1 MTRIRALTVGLAATT
16 TSLLLLALPPW
27 LLTTLVG
34 PPIPSSWPDLD
45 TLRNIATLGVTHT
58 FVTTTLAVIVWIAWG
73 QLATAIVAETVAAL
87 RHRPART
94 LPLFPG
100 TQHVAARLVAATLLL
115 ASMVQA
121 RPVVAAPLQLIP
133 ATAIATPDTATVY
146 QPAAAPTS
154 TPTVEPVRVTTETVT
169 VGERDSWWSLAETH
183 LDDGRRWREIRE
195 LNLDRTLPDG
205 TTIRP
210 DTDQLEPG
218 WPLLVPTDAHT
229 PAREPAQ
236 PNPPEAAPSTS
247 APSQQWEVEPG
258 DHFWHIAQTT
268 LEHAWDRTPTDDEIG
283 AYWRTLVETNRD
295 RLAPPHNPDLIHP
308 GQQFQLPA
316 LPHDPQAPEQAA
328 TSEMKAEVHPSADAH
343 AAEPDR
349 PNEPEARPS
358 ANGRHQ
364 TPADTATP
372 ENPTTEEAAATD
384 AEPDAAT
391 DRTDDRDESPAGIGT
406 DVGGHP
412 LGVARGAAPAA
423 TAAALAAAGVVALL
437 QRRRRILLHQR
448 LPGYRLPTLAPD
460 VEQHLA
466 TLTHVAP
473 DDPVLE
479 DLTALLATIPPDCN
493 PPLVIFHDSGPIS
506 LIVDDHDTK
515 LPAPWERDPASPG
528 EPARWSARIGD
539 RGPRR
544 SIGLPLLVT
553 LGHTGTSTV
562 LANLGAL
569 AAFTMQGPDEQV
581 RTRLRAMTLELAT
594 SRTAGPLEVTVCDDD
609 QFVDLDQIVTADDP
623 SDAINATIA
632 ESDAGII
639 DDDRIPRAVICH
651 AATDSP
657 LPEAAA
663 RFCGQLAAGVIEEGG
678 WGLRVDGDHGWL
690 HGPGKAAQ
698 PLTLPELDPAV
709 IGQALDQL
717 CSDDALTPEASES
730 SGEASAAVLL
740 QIDAPYCHVAVLGPI
755 TVTCDGAPVDGLTP
769 IARQLLTYLATHRD
783 GVTLEQLDATI
794 WPDRPPSHAGQR
806 ARTALARLRR
816 SLGDGPDGEPLLA
829 RRERVK
835 ERIRLSD
842 HVGTDL
848 DQAFALLVNAR
859 RTDDPT
865 RALEDQIAALSLVR
879 GSPFTDLTV
888 SWSVDIEQ
896 RAIAQL
902 QDAAVAA
909 ATALSNAGDHDRA
922 AWAIQQGLLLC
933 DPAEPLYVTWARI
946 EQARGRADRIPQ
958 LWRRLRRLYADDA
971 DELAGMITTPTTET
985 ELAFTQLMSHT

>member
-1 MTRIRALTVGLAATT
+1 MTRMRQLTVGLAATT

-34 PPIPSSWPDLD
+34 PPIPTSWPDLD
-45 TLRNIATLGVTHT
+45 TLRGITTIGVTDT

-100 TQHVAARLVAATLLL
+100 TQHFAARLVAATLLL
-115 ASMVQA
+115 ASMVQP
-121 RPVVAAPLQLIP
+121 RPVAAAPLQLIP
-133 ATAIATPDTATVY
+133 ATAIATPDTATIY
-146 QPAAAPTS
+146 QPAAAPTT
-154 TPTVEPVRVTTETVT
+154 TPTVETTMVATETVA

-218 WPLLVPTDAHT
+218 WPLLVPTDTHT

-236 PNPPEAAPSTS
+236 PKPPEAAFSTS

-258 DHFWHIAQTT
+258 DHFWHIAKTT

-283 AYWRTLVETNRD
+283 VYWRTLVETNRD
-295 RLAPPHNPDLIHP
+295 RLAPPHDPDLIHP
-308 GQQFQLPA
+308 GQQFHLPA
-316 LPHDPQAPEQAA
+316 VPHDPQAPDQAA
-328 TSEMKAEVHPSADAH
+328 TGEIKEVHPSADAH
-343 AAEPDR
+343 AAELDR
-349 PNEPEARPS
+349 PDEPEARPS
-358 ANGRHQ
+358 ANGRHRPP
-364 TPADTATP
+364 TDTTTP
-372 ENPTTEEAAATD
+372 ENPTTQEDATTD
-384 AEPDAAT
+384 AGPDAAT
-391 DRTDDRDESPAGIGT
+391 DRTDEGNDSLSGVGS
-406 DVGGHP
+406 DVAEHP
-412 LGVARGAAPAA
+412 LGVPRGAAPAA
-423 TAAALAAAGVVALL
+423 TAAALAAAGIVALL
-437 QRRRRILLHQR
+437 QRRRRTLLHQR

-479 DLTALLATIPPDCN
+479 DLTALLATIPPECN
-493 PPLVIFHDSGPIS
+493 PPLVILHDSGPVS
-506 LIVDDHDTK
+506 LIVDDHDIK
-515 LPAPWERDPASPG
+515 LPAPWELDPASPG
-528 EPARWSARIGD
+528 EPARWSARTGD

-553 LGHTGTSTV
+553 LGHTGSSTV

-569 AAFTMQGPDEQV
+569 PALTIQGPEEQV

-594 SRTAGPLEVTVCDDD
+594 SRTAGPLEVIVCDDD
-609 QFVDLDQIVTADDP
+609 QFADLDQIVPANDP

-639 DDDRIPRAVICH
+639 DDDRMPRAVICH
-651 AATDSP
+651 ASTDSP

-663 RFCGQLAAGVIEEGG
+663 RFCGLLAAGVIEQGS
-678 WGLRVDGDHGWL
+678 WGLRVDGEHGWL
-690 HGPGKAAQ
+690 HAPGKTAQ
-698 PLTLPELDPAV
+698 PLTLPDLDPAV

-717 CSDDALTPEASES
+717 CSDDALAPEASES
-730 SGEASAAVLL
+730 PDEASAAVLL
-740 QIDAPYCHVAVLGPI
+740 QIAAPYCHVAVLGPI

-794 WPDRPPSHAGQR
+794 WPDRPPSRAGQR
-806 ARTALARLRR
+806 ARTALTRLRR
-816 SLGDGPDGEPLLA
+816 SLGDGPDGQPLLP
-829 RRERVK
+829 RRESVK

-848 DQAFALLVNAR
+848 DQALALLANAR
-859 RTDDPT
+859 RTDDHAQ
-865 RALEDQIAALSLVR
+865 ALDDQIAALSLVR

-909 ATALSNAGDHDRA
+909 ATALSNAGEHDRA
-922 AWAIQQGLLLC
+922 AWAIQQGLRLW
-933 DPAEPLYVTWARI
+933 DPSEPLYVTWARI
-946 EQARGRADRIPQ
+946 EHARGRADRIAH

-971 DELAGMITTPTTET
+971 DELAGIITTPTTET
-985 ELAFTQLMSHT
+985 ELAFSQLMTNT

>member
-1 MTRIRALTVGLAATT
+1 MTRMRQFTVGLAATT
-16 TSLLLLALPPW
+16 AGLLVLALPPW

-45 TLRNIATLGVTHT
+45 TLRGITTLGVTDT

-100 TQHVAARLVAATLLL
+100 TQHVAARLVAAALLL
-115 ASMVQA
+115 ASMVQP
-121 RPVVAAPLQLIP
+121 RPAAAPLQLIP
-133 ATAIATPDTATVY
+133 ATAIATPDTATAY
-146 QPAAAPTS
+146 QPAAAPTT

-183 LDDGRRWREIRE
+183 LDDGRRWSEIRD

-210 DTDQLEPG
+210 NTDHLEPG

-229 PAREPAQ
+229 PAREPTQ
-236 PNPPEAAPSTS
+236 PKPPEAARSTS

-258 DHFWHIAQTT
+258 DHFWHIAKTT

-295 RLAPPHNPDLIHP
+295 RLAPPHDPDLIHP
-308 GQQFQLPA
+308 GQQFHLPA
-316 LPHDPQAPEQAA
+316 VPHDPQAPDQAA
-328 TSEMKAEVHPSADAH
+328 TGEIKEVHPSADAH
-343 AAEPDR
+343 AAELDR
-349 PNEPEARPS
+349 PAEPEARPS
-358 ANGRHQ
+358 PNHQRQ

-372 ENPTTEEAAATD
+372 ENPPTQEAATTA
-384 AEPDAAT
+384 AGPDAAT
-391 DRTDDRDESPAGIGT
+391 DRTDEGDDSLSGVGS
-406 DVGGHP
+406 DVAEHP
-412 LGVARGAAPAA
+412 LGVPRGSAPAA
-423 TAAALAAAGVVALL
+423 TAAALAAAGIVALL
-437 QRRRRILLHQR
+437 QRRRRTLLHQR

-460 VEQHLA
+460 VERHLA

-479 DLTALLATIPPDCN
+479 DLTALLATTPPDCN
-493 PPLVIFHDSGPIS
+493 PPLVILHDSGPVS
-506 LIVDDHDTK
+506 LIVDDHTK
-515 LPAPWERDPASPG
+515 LPAPWERDPAAAG
-528 EPARWSARIGD
+528 EPARWSAQIGD

-553 LGHTGTSTV
+553 LGHTGSSTV

-569 AAFTMQGPDEQV
+569 PALTIQGPDEQI

-594 SRTAGPLEVTVCDDD
+594 SRIAGPLEVTICDDD
-609 QFVDLDQIVTADDP
+609 QFTDLDQIVPANDP
-623 SDAINATIA
+623 SDAIKATIA
-632 ESDAGII
+632 EFDAGII

-651 AATDSP
+651 APTESP
-657 LPEAAA
+657 RPEAAA
-663 RFCGQLAAGVIEEGG
+663 RFCGLLAAGVIEQGS
-678 WGLRVDGDHGWL
+678 WGLRVDGEHGWL
-690 HGPGKAAQ
+690 HAPGKAAQ
-698 PLTLPELDPAV
+698 PLTLPDLDPAV
-709 IGQALDQL
+709 IGQALDEL
-717 CSDDALTPEASES
+717 SADDALAPEPAETPDEAPTEV
-730 SGEASAAVLL
+730 GLPTEA
-740 QIDAPYCHVAVLGPI
+740 PFCHVAVLGPI
-755 TVTCDGAPVDGLTP
+755 TVTRDGAPVDGLTP

-794 WPDRPPSHAGQR
+794 WPDRPPSRAGQR
-806 ARTALARLRR
+806 ARTALTRLRR
-816 SLGDGPDGEPLLA
+816 SLGDGPDGQPLLP
-829 RRERVK
+829 RRESVK
-835 ERIRLSD
+835 ERIRLSN

-848 DQAFALLVNAR
+848 DQALELLANAR
-859 RTDDPT
+859 RTCDPT
-865 RALEDQIAALSLVR
+865 QALDDQIAALSLVR

-909 ATALSNAGDHDRA
+909 ATALSNAGEHDRA
-922 AWAIQQGLLLC
+922 VWAIQQGLLLC
-933 DPAEPLYVTWARI
+933 DPSEPLYVTWART
-946 EQARGRADRIPQ
+946 EQARGRTDRIPQ

-971 DELAGMITTPTTET
+971 DELAGIVTTPTTET
-985 ELAFTQLMSHT
+985 ELAFSQLMTNA